1 MCLKFMKKK
10 IRVGILFGGKSFEHE
25 VSIVS
30 AKNILK
36 ALDPK
41 KYETVLIGIDK
52 QGNWH
57 HFEDTARL
65 LKMEN
70 PKLAHLDALSKPV
83 AVVSEC
89 NKPHLV
95 SLAKRQT
102 IHSLDVIFPVLH
114 GPYGED
120 GTVQGLLKLAHV
132 PFVGASVLGSAIGM
146 DKDVMKRLLRDAG
159 LPIAKFHV
167 LHAHESSLYS
177 FDFFV
182 KEYGLP
188 FFVKPANAGSSVG
201 VSKVKKEADFKKALA
216 DAFQFDRKILIET
229 FIPGREIE
237 ISILG
242 NDAPIASLPGEVIPK
257 GEFNSYAAKYF
268 ENQAEFIIP
277 APISQDAVKTIQEL
291 AVRAY
296 QVLCCEG
303 MARLDFFLKS
313 NGEFVINEINTIPGF
328 TNLSPYPKLWEASGM
343 PYSDLLDRL
352 ITLAI
357 ERFEQENILKTSI
370 SLEDL

>member
-1 MCLKFMKKK
+1 MCLKFMQKK
-10 IRVGILFGGKSFEHE
+10 IRVGIIFGGKSFEHE

-36 ALDPK
+36 ALDPQ
-41 KYETVLIGIDK
+41 KYEAILIGIDK
-52 QGNWH
+52 QGGWH
-57 HFEDTARL
+57 HFDDKAKL

-70 PKLAHLDALSKPV
+70 PKLAHLEDLSHPV
-83 AVVSEC
+83 AVVTEG
-89 NKPHLV
+89 NKSHLV
-95 SLAKRQT
+95 SLDKQHT
-102 IHSLDVIFPVLH
+102 INTLDVIFPVLH

-167 LHAHESSLYS
+167 LHAHEASLYS

-201 VSKVKKEADFKKALA
+201 VSKVKKETDFKKAIA
-216 DAFQFDRKILIET
+216 HAFEFDRKILIET
-229 FIPGREIE
+229 YIVGREIE

-242 NDAPIASLPGEVIPK
+242 NQEPIASLPGEVVPK
-257 GEFNSYAAKYF
+257 TEFNSYAAKYF

-277 APISQDAVKTIQEL
+277 APISQDAIKKIQEL
-291 AVRAY
+291 AVHAY
-296 QVLCCEG
+296 LVLCCEG
-303 MARLDFFLKS
+303 MARLDFFLRP

-343 PYSDLLDRL
+343 KYSELVDRL
-352 ITLAI
+352 ITLAM
-357 ERFEQENILKTSI
+357 ERFKQESDLKMSI
-370 SLEDL
+370 SLDDL

>member
-1 MCLKFMKKK
+1 MHSK
-10 IRVGILFGGKSFEHE
+10 IRVGIIFGGKSVEHE

-36 ALDPK
+36 ALDPE
-41 KYETVLIGIDK
+41 KYEAVLIGIDK

-57 HFEDTARL
+57 LFEDRAKL

-70 PKLAHLDALSKPV
+70 PKLAHLEALAQPV
-83 AVVSEC
+83 AVVTEGSQS
-89 NKPHLV
+89 HLV
-95 SLAKRQT
+95 SLSKKHKVNT
-102 IHSLDVIFPVLH
+102 LDVIFPVLH

-120 GTVQGLLKLAHV
+120 GTLQGLLKLAHV

-159 LPIAKFHV
+159 LPIAKFQVIHS
-167 LHAHESSLYS
+167 HEISKYS
-177 FDFFV
+177 FDFFS

-201 VSKVKKEADFKKALA
+201 VTKVKKEGDFKKAIEH
-216 DAFQFDRKILIET
+216 AFEFDRKILIET
-229 FIPGREIE
+229 YIPGREIE

-242 NDAPIASLPGEVIPK
+242 NEAPIASLPGEVVPK
-257 GEFNSYAAKYF
+257 TEFNSYAAKYF
-268 ENQAEFIIP
+268 ENMAEFIIP
-277 APISQDAVKTIQEL
+277 APLTQQQIKRIQEL
-291 AVRAY
+291 ALSAY
-296 QVLCCEG
+296 CVLCCEG
-303 MARLDFFLKS
+303 MARIDFFLKPD
-313 NGEFVINEINTIPGF
+313 GEFIINEINTIPGF

-343 PYSDLLDRL
+343 RYSELIDRL

-357 ERFEQENILKTSI
+357 ERFKQETALKMSI
-370 SLEDL
+370 SLDEI